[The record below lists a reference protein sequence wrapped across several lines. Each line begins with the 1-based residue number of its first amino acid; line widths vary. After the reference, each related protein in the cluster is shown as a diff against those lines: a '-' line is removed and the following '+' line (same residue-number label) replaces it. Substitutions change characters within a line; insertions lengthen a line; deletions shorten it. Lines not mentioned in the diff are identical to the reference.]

1 MTCREVVRTHK
12 SVWAGDD
19 DDAWLRREVKDYT
32 HRGAT
37 YEMPHA
43 PLTADEYDRW
53 RGERTGP
60 HGWLKY
66 RLCKI
71 CDPEVPLA

>member
-1 MTCREVVRTHK
+1 MGSMWSTNVALEIGQGFTLPDTV
-12 SVWAGDD
+12 
-19 DDAWLRREVKDYT
+19 
-32 HRGAT
+32 
-37 YEMPHA
+37 
-43 PLTADEYDRW
+43 RW

-60 HGWLKY
+60 HGGLKY